1 MTGLGWIMAMVVAML
16 ASWLL
21 LSVGVAVAIALL
33 FGTASRLF
41 ASDHD
46 Q

>member
-1 MTGLGWIMAMVVAML
+1 MTGLGWIMVRVVAML

-21 LSVGVAVAIALL
+21 LGVGVAVAIALL
-33 FGTASRLF
+33 LGTTSRLF